1 MRQFTELR
9 PTPDGA
15 YGVDRAL
22 EDRPGVPMEA
32 EPEPAEGVHWEEI
45 PRQPVRQTVLK
56 RRGLTRLT
64 PVFGT
69 SVPPRGISGLMRRV
83 AYRIPEHRA
92 RHWLLLLAA
101 DRVDVMEGR
110 LGEALARPFEDT
122 PLAPLG
128 RQIQRNPARS
138 IALAALAML
147 LLRRAMR

>member
-9 PTPDGA
+9 LTPDGA

>member
-1 MRQFTELR
+1 MRQFTEFR
-9 PTPDGA
+9 PGPDGA
-15 YGVDRAL
+15 FGVDRAL

-32 EPEPAEGVHWEEI
+32 EPAPAEGVHWEEI
-45 PRQPVRQTVLK
+45 PRQPVRMTHLH

-69 SVPPRGISGLMRRV
+69 SVPPRGVSGLMRRV

-101 DRVDVMEGR
+101 DRVDVAEGR
-110 LGEALARPFEDT
+110 IGEALARPFTDT
-122 PLAPLG
+122 RLAPLG
-128 RQIQRNPARS
+128 RQLRSNPART
-138 IALAALAML
+138 IALAALAVV